1 MRNFPKKNSK
11 GASLNVSDIS
21 EEEIYAIFSE
31 EQSVPLS
38 LLDIKH
44 KFNIGSPEKLKRIKE
59 ILDLMVK
66 NGDVLF
72 TKGEKYAL
80 SKKLHL
86 IEGEVISKK
95 DNFSFVRNSAGG
107 PDIYVKNSDLSGAL
121 PKDIVLL
128 RVIPDSPHY
137 LKNVS
142 KSNKKIRGSV
152 VRIIKR
158 QLESF
163 MATVKLDKN
172 IAALTPVSSNFSDIF
187 YSDLHGFKDK
197 KLLKDGIIVK
207 AKLLAPE
214 NFLSRAVSVE
224 KILGDI
230 DGSGIEEEIVI
241 NKYNLYKDFDEETLK
256 ESDAIPEN
264 FEESGFY
271 DKENKAK
278 RVDLTNLPFITID
291 GEDAKDFDDA
301 VYVELIDKKD
311 KTAGRYKL
319 YVAIADVSYFVK
331 CGSKIDAEAYKRG
344 NSTYFPGIVYPM
356 LPEKLSNNLCSLLP
370 KTKRFVMV
378 CEMLID
384 RHGKLLEKKVYEG
397 IIKTYDRLTYNEVFE
412 FISGLNNQTDI
423 RTQIYLK
430 LNPIKDMLKQMLE
443 LSDILR
449 IKRIKEGSLNF
460 DPVSSKIIIDE
471 SGNVQKIVQEER
483 NFANDLIEDFMIT
496 ANCAVSELIESRNVP
511 SLYRVHQKP
520 DEEKINEFLKTIK
533 PFGFNFSL
541 KSLDS
546 GKDYQEMLDSLKG
559 KPISP
564 FLEQAFLKSMK
575 IAVYSNVNIHHFGL
589 ALASYTHFTSPI
601 RRYADLVIH
610 RILKIVLYS
619 KADGSIKNNAQPW
632 FNNVY
637 LKSAGSFISQRER
650 FSTEAEREYVE
661 FKKMQFLKKNIAET
675 YSGYITSVTN
685 FGFFVQIIGY
695 FITGFVHVSTIG
707 DDYYEY
713 NYNTKILR
721 GKHSGKIFKIGDEV
735 EVGIYSIDLLK
746 REIDLRLTEN
756 NPLNSFKKAVRIK
769 KNNRTKQNKAKQN
782 KTARSR
788 KQKQ

>member
-1 MRNFPKKNSK
+1 MKNSINSIK
-11 GASLNVSDIS
+11 KSEDVFKDIS
-21 EEEIYAIFSE
+21 KEEIYAIFTE

-44 KFNIGSPEKLKRIKE
+44 KLNISSPGKLRKIKE

-66 NGDVLF
+66 DGDVLF

-86 IEGEVISKK
+86 IEGEVVSKK
-95 DNFSFVRNSAGG
+95 DNFSFIRNNAGG

-172 IAALTPVSSNFSDIF
+172 MAALTPVSSNFTDIF

-214 NFLSRAVSVE
+214 DFSSRAVSVE

-264 FEESGFY
+264 FEESDFY

-278 RVDLTNLPFITID
+278 REDLTNLPFITID

-301 VYVELIDKKD
+301 VYLELIDKKD

-331 CGSKIDAEAYKRG
+331 CGSKIDSEAYKRG

-397 IIKTYDRLTYNEVFE
+397 VIKTYDRLTYNEVFE
-412 FISGLNNQTDI
+412 FISGLNNKTDI
-423 RTQIYLK
+423 RDEIYLK
-430 LNPIKDMLKQMLE
+430 LNPIKDMLRQMIE

-449 IKRIKEGSLNF
+449 IKRFKEGSLIF

-496 ANCAVSELIESRNVP
+496 ANCAVSELIESRKAP

-575 IAVYSNVNIHHFGL
+575 IAVYSNINIHHFGL

-619 KADGSIKNNAQPW
+619 EADGSIKNSVHPW
-632 FNNVY
+632 FNNEY

-675 YSGYITSVTN
+675 YNGYITSVTN

-756 NPLNSFKKAVRIK
+756 NSFKKAVKIK
-769 KNNRTKQNKAKQN
+769 KITERNRIKQNKIKQRATEN
-782 KTARSR
+782 KNN
-788 KQKQ
+788 KK

>member
-1 MRNFPKKNSK
+1 MKNFIKKSK
-11 GASLNVSDIS
+11 DVSEDIS
-21 EEEIYAIFSE
+21 KEEIYAIFTE
-31 EQSVPLS
+31 EESIPLS

-44 KFNIGSPEKLKRIKE
+44 KFNISSPGKLKKIKE

-66 NGDVLF
+66 DGDILF

-80 SKKLHL
+80 SKRLHL
-86 IEGEVISKK
+86 IEGEVVSKK

-128 RVIPDSPHY
+128 RIIPDSPHY

-172 IAALTPVSSNFSDIF
+172 IAALTPISSNFTDIF

-197 KLLKDGIIVK
+197 KLLKDGIVVK

-214 NFLSRAVSVE
+214 DFLSRAVSVE

-230 DGSGIEEEIVI
+230 DGSGIEEEIVS
-241 NKYNLYKDFDEETLK
+241 NKYKLYKDFDEETLR

-301 VYVELIDKKD
+301 VYSELIDKKD

-412 FISGLNNQTDI
+412 FISGLNNQTDM
-423 RTQIYLK
+423 RAQIYLK
-430 LNPIKDMLKQMLE
+430 LNPIKDMLKQMIE

-610 RILKIVLYS
+610 RILKIVIYS
-619 KADGSIKNNAQPW
+619 EADGSIKNGAHPW
-632 FNNVY
+632 WNNEY

-650 FSTEAEREYVE
+650 FSAEAEREYVE
-661 FKKMQFLKKNIAET
+661 FKKMQFLKKNIEET

-713 NYNTKILR
+713 NYTTKILR
-721 GKHSGKIFKIGDEV
+721 GKHSGKIFKMGDAV

-756 NPLNSFKKAVRIK
+756 NSFKKAVRIK
-769 KNNRTKQNKAKQN
+769 KNNRTKQNKTKQN

-788 KQKQ
+788 KQKQKQ

>member
-1 MRNFPKKNSK
+1 MKNFIKKSK
-11 GASLNVSDIS
+11 GISEDIS
-21 EEEIYAIFSE
+21 KEQIYAIFSE
-31 EQSVPLS
+31 EQSIPLS

-44 KFNIGSPEKLKRIKE
+44 KLNISSPGKFKRTKE

-66 NGDVLF
+66 AGDILF

-80 SKKLHL
+80 SKRLHL
-86 IEGEVISKK
+86 LEGEVVSKK
-95 DNFSFVRNSAGG
+95 DNFSFVRNIAGG

-121 PKDIVLL
+121 LKDIVLL
-128 RVIPDSPHY
+128 RVVPDSPQY

-142 KSNKKIRGSV
+142 KSNKKIRGKV

-163 MATVKLDKN
+163 MAMVKLDKN
-172 IAALTPVSSNFSDIF
+172 IAILTPVSSNFTDIF
-187 YSDLHGFKDK
+187 YLDLHGLKDK
-197 KLLKDGIIVK
+197 KLLRDGIIVK
-207 AKLLAPE
+207 AKLLAPDD
-214 NFLSRAVSVE
+214 FLSRAVSVE

-230 DGSGIEEEIVI
+230 DDSGVEEEIVI
-241 NKYNLYKDFDEETLK
+241 NKYNLYKNFDEATLK

-264 FEESGFY
+264 FEESSFY
-271 DKENKAK
+271 DKEYKAK

-301 VYVELIDKKD
+301 VYLELINKKD
-311 KTAGRYKL
+311 KKAGKYKL

-344 NSTYFPGIVYPM
+344 NSTYFPGRVYPM

-412 FISGLNNQTDI
+412 FISCLNEQTDI
-423 RTQIYLK
+423 RDEIYLK
-430 LNPIKDMLKQMLE
+430 LNPIKDMLMQMIE
-443 LSDILR
+443 LSNILR
-449 IKRIKEGSLNF
+449 TKRFKEGSLNF
-460 DPVSSKIIIDE
+460 DPVASKIIIDE
-471 SGNVQKIVQEER
+471 SGSVQKIVQEER

-496 ANCAVSELIESRNVP
+496 ANCAVSELIENRNMP
-511 SLYRVHQKP
+511 SLYRVHPKP

-575 IAVYSNVNIHHFGL
+575 IAVYSNINIHHFGL
-589 ALASYTHFTSPI
+589 ALTSYTHFTSPI
-601 RRYADLVIH
+601 RRYADLIIH

-619 KADGSIKNNAQPW
+619 EANGSIKSSAQPW
-632 FNNVY
+632 WNNEY
-637 LKSAGSFISQRER
+637 LKSAGGFISQRER
-650 FSTEAEREYVE
+650 FSTEAEREYAE

-675 YSGYITSVTN
+675 YDGYITSVTN

-721 GKHSGKIFKIGDEV
+721 GKHSGKIFRIGDEV

-756 NPLNSFKKAVRIK
+756 NLFKKAVKIK
-769 KNNRTKQNKAKQN
+769 KNNRTKQNKTEQN
-782 KTARSR
+782 KTARNR